1 MKNNN
6 NTNKKFSKDN
16 MPGVRIYNQH
26 MEYIKKREKKIK
38 QIKDEEEKLE
48 KKELKFKPII
58 NNYSNI
64 NYYPGKIEDKLIA
77 YGNKYKTNRVNRKKE
92 NKVEIDHRPKLTKET
107 EILGKVKRKNRE
119 DNLPNHTIFINPDYL
134 VEPEKKNETMIQNQE
149 NNLIFSFN
157 NNKNYLNN
165 KDRSKS
171 SDNIK
176 KGYYK
181 THYKPLHP
189 VTRKTTKILGRKIP
203 LPQLTPDKNLYDY
216 LYIESKL
223 LKEKRDIDIKKD
235 MAKRYPFKPE
245 LSKSMDKYKNKNK
258 KKGKKNTVFDRLFFT
273 QNLRK
278 KSNKTPDVKNNK
290 RKNNLKDSKTGQ
302 PLFKP
307 IITRGPL
314 NPNQRE
320 LSYDKDLY
328 YENKLK
334 AQRKEE
340 LENKNKEENRKKYI
354 EKMNQIIL
362 NAKKLKYIELF
373 NTLDSDNDGFISN
386 KKIKISNLDNKKL
399 IALAPIFIELQYE
412 GIIMDLNTFCQKVDN
427 IEELRYII
435 ELESKEIT

>member
-1 MKNNN
+1 M
-6 NTNKKFSKDN
+6 
-16 MPGVRIYNQH
+16 
-26 MEYIKKREKKIK
+26 
-38 QIKDEEEKLE
+38 
-48 KKELKFKPII
+48 
-58 NNYSNI
+58 
-64 NYYPGKIEDKLIA
+64 
-77 YGNKYKTNRVNRKKE
+77 
-92 NKVEIDHRPKLTKET
+92 
-107 EILGKVKRKNRE
+107 
-119 DNLPNHTIFINPDYL
+119 
-134 VEPEKKNETMIQNQE
+134 
-149 NNLIFSFN
+149 
-157 NNKNYLNN
+157 
-165 KDRSKS
+165 
-171 SDNIK
+171 
-176 KGYYK
+176 
-181 THYKPLHP
+181 
-189 VTRKTTKILGRKIP
+189 
-203 LPQLTPDKNLYDY
+203 PQLTPDKNLYDY

-273 QNLRK
+273 QNLRQ